1 MNEREKEQSSG
12 GVAKERFW
20 LSESKR
26 DPSETDSH
34 VPDPKDRDHARR
46 KHGINHH
53 PSNGKDPV
61 YQAYNDQEWRN
72 GLQVQGGLEADD

>member
-1 MNEREKEQSSG
+1 MRISNKQS
-12 GVAKERFW
+12 KC
-20 LSESKR
+20 

-34 VPDPKDRDHARR
+34 VPDPKDQDHARR

-53 PSNGKDPV
+53 PSNGKDLV

-72 GLQVQGGLEADD
+72 GVQVQGGLEVDG

>member
-1 MNEREKEQSSG
+1 MLLNCYSTFATCNSQ
-12 GVAKERFW
+12 
-20 LSESKR
+20 SESKC

-53 PSNGKDPV
+53 PSNGKDLV
-61 YQAYNDQEWRN
+61 YQAYNGQEWRN
-72 GLQVQGGLEADD
+72 GVQVQGGLEADG

>member
-1 MNEREKEQSSG
+1 MR
-12 GVAKERFW
+12 
-20 LSESKR
+20 SKSKC
-26 DPSETDSH
+26 DSSETDSH